1 MNTKK
6 IALYGLL
13 IALAMLLSWVESM
26 IPIPFPVPG
35 IKLGLTNLVIIVAL
49 YELGARDAFILSM
62 VRILLVAFTFGNT
75 AALLYSLAG
84 GILSFLVMVLLKKTD
99 KFSMAGVSVAG
110 GVAHNVGQIAVASV
124 LLATNMAGYLPAL
137 LISGCVAGVLIG
149 LLGSE
154 VARRVHG
161 VVQKL

>member
-1 MNTKK
+1 
-6 IALYGLL
+6 
-13 IALAMLLSWVESM
+13 
-26 IPIPFPVPG
+26 
-35 IKLGLTNLVIIVAL
+35 
-49 YELGARDAFILSM
+49 
-62 VRILLVAFTFGNT
+62 
-75 AALLYSLAG
+75 
-84 GILSFLVMVLLKKTD
+84 MVLVKKTD

-161 VVQKL
+161 IVQKL